1 MSKSCCSHSHAA
13 PIKAIAK
20 AAPHQHEH
28 GHDNHCCDNA
38 APVSCSA
45 GTASHA
51 HQEQGVN
58 ESPGDEEPPRGSCQ
72 SQGCCDSQPAHDHSD
87 HAGHDHQS
95 VADSPEPLASPTQN
109 SRRHSWQVLGMDCP
123 SCARKIETAVG
134 RVAGVQQARVL
145 FATEKLVVDLAP
157 GLSPD
162 PITAAVLAAGFRLKG
177 KASAKAADDKH
188 RSPWLT
194 TLSNLFGKYGQ
205 PLSLAAL
212 MLVAALLPAQFGQP
226 LFTLATL
233 WGLWPVARK
242 AWALT
247 RSGSPFAIE
256 TLMTVAALGALFL
269 GETAEAAMVLLLFM
283 LGEHLEAYA
292 AGRARAGV
300 TALMALVPDQAL
312 RIRTTAEGEIR
323 EEVAADT
330 LRPGDIIEIAP
341 GARLPADARLLDPLG
356 AFDESALTGESIP
369 VERRQGDKVP
379 AGSLAADRVLRLE
392 VVSEPG
398 NNAIDRILH
407 LIEEAESQ
415 RAPIERFIDRFSRW
429 YTPAMMLVALL
440 VMLVPPLAFGQSW
453 DEWIY
458 RALALLLI
466 GCPCALVISTPAA
479 VTSALAAATR
489 QGALIKGGAAL
500 ERLAHIDTVAFDKTG
515 TLTLGK
521 PQLTELTS
529 LDGRPEAELLAL
541 AAAIE
546 QGSHHPLARAVVAA
560 ASEQGL
566 TLANAQDLRAL
577 PGMGVE
583 GRIDGALWQLLAPSR
598 VPALGEALEGQ
609 IAALER
615 QGKTVILLCRMGE
628 APSALLALRDQLRP
642 DAAAALRELKALG
655 LGSMMLTGDN
665 PNAAEAIAGELGM
678 EWRAS
683 LLPQDKVEEIARL
696 AKTRKVAMIGDG
708 INDAP
713 AMKRASIGIAMGG
726 GTDVALETADAAL
739 THNQLGGL
747 AAMIRLS
754 RAALANIHQNIALAL
769 GLKAIFLVT
778 SLLGI
783 TGLWIAVLA
792 DTGATALVTANALR
806 LLRKR

>member
-1 MSKSCCSHSHAA
+1 MSKSCCSHQAAAA
-13 PIKAIAK
+13 PIKAVSKSATG
-20 AAPHQHEH
+20 QNEH
-28 GHDNHCCDNA
+28 LHDSHCCDNA
-38 APVSCSA
+38 TPVSSCASK
-45 GTASHA
+45 ASHD
-51 HQEQGVN
+51 HQDQGTS
-58 ESPGDEEPPRGSCQ
+58 ESLGDEEPPRGDCHGQ
-72 SQGCCDSQPAHDHSD
+72 ACCSPQPPHDHHEHEQTVD
-87 HAGHDHQS
+87 IT
-95 VADSPEPLASPTQN
+95 EPLIAPEQE

-123 SCARKIETAVG
+123 SCARKIETAVS
-134 RVAGVQQARVL
+134 RVSGVQQARVL

-162 PITAAVLAAGFRLKG
+162 PVTAAVLAAGFRLKG
-177 KASAKAADDKH
+177 EGGGKQKAS
-188 RSPWLT
+188 RERGPLLT
-194 TLSNLFGKYGQ
+194 LLGKYWQ
-205 PLSLAAL
+205 PLSLAGL
-212 MLVAALLPAQFGQP
+212 MLVAALLPSQIGQP

-233 WGLWPVARK
+233 WGLWPISRK

-247 RSGSPFAIE
+247 KSGSPFAIE
-256 TLMTVAALGALFL
+256 TLMTVAAVGALFL

-300 TALMALVPDQAL
+300 TALMALVPDKAL
-312 RIRTTAEGEIR
+312 RIRTVLQGQAQSELR
-323 EEVAADT
+323 EEVAADE

-341 GARLPADARLLDPLG
+341 GARLAADARLLDALG

-407 LIEEAESQ
+407 LIEEAENQ

-440 VMLVPPLAFGQSW
+440 VVIIPPLAFGQSW

-458 RALALLLI
+458 RGLALLLI

-521 PQLTELTS
+521 PQLTELVS
-529 LDGRPEAELLAL
+529 LNGRPEAELLAL

-546 QGSHHPLARAVVAA
+546 QGSHHPLARAVVARA
-560 ASEQGL
+560 HEQGL
-566 TLANAQDLRAL
+566 SLAPSSDLRAL

-583 GRIDGALWQLLAPSR
+583 GRIDGVLWQLLAPSR
-598 VPALGEALEGQ
+598 IATLNDALNQQ
-609 IAALER
+609 IAVLEQ
-615 QGKTVILLCRMGE
+615 QGKTVVLLCQTGDS
-628 APSALLALRDQLRP
+628 ATVPVALLALRDQIRP
-642 DAAAALRELKALG
+642 DAAAALKELKALG
-655 LGSMMLTGDN
+655 LQSIMLTGDN
-665 PNAAEAIAGELGM
+665 PRAAEAIAGELGM
-678 EWRAS
+678 GWRAG
-683 LLPQDKVEEIARL
+683 LLPEDKVQEIATL
-696 AKTRKVAMIGDG
+696 ASQQRVAMIGDG

-739 THNQLGGL
+739 THNQLGGI

-754 RAALANIHQNIALAL
+754 RSALANIHQNIALSL